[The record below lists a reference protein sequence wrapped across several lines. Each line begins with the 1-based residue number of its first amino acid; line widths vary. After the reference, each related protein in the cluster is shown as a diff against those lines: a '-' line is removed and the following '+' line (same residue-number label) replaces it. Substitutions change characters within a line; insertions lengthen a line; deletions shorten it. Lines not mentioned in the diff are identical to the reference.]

1 MLVKPK
7 KIIDQLTSKIP
18 GFGLLLFFLMPFMAC
33 EKESPDLT
41 RAERTR
47 VDTLV
52 ARQTKVIRVELDSLC
67 DLNFDASVKRAA
79 DSILHLRLKEIET
92 LFKRN

>member
-1 MLVKPK
+1 MAQQLSKP
-7 KIIDQLTSKIP
+7 
-18 GFGLLLFFLMPFMAC
+18 FAFCLLLFFLMPFMAC
-33 EKESPDLT
+33 EKESQLLT

-52 ARQTKVIRVELDSLC
+52 ARQNKIKRVELDSLC
-67 DLNFDASVKRAA
+67 DAQFDSLVHRAK
-79 DSILHLRLKEIET
+79 DSILQIRFKEIEA